1 MSQEPRV
8 KMGQDR
14 LAEGKENKTAAAA
27 EPLKKRKVPS
37 GVLWFTVGNSMQAGN
52 TTLPPQARF
61 SARQRKTVG
70 EGVT

>member
-37 GVLWFTVGNSMQAGN
+37 GVL
-52 TTLPPQARF
+52 
-61 SARQRKTVG
+61 
-70 EGVT
+70 